1 MNDVTVDDEVT
12 TGNDVRAARTAD
24 GASVLAVEPGDRE
37 PLGMGRLRVALA
49 RSPGFVLAS
58 GSPRRRDLLARVG
71 LAPVVDPADVDETP
85 EAGEPPRA
93 LAQRLAR
100 CKAEV
105 VGRRHEP
112 GTIVLAGDTVVAVGD
127 EVLGKPDD
135 AADARAMLARLAGRD
150 HEVHSG
156 ITVAVAGTERVHD
169 RVVTT
174 VVTFRDLAGDDL
186 DWYLATGEWQGKAGA
201 YAIQGAA
208 GAFVTRLDGLAT
220 TVVGLPLAPTLA
232 LLGTVVAARQPGG
245 GG

>member
-1 MNDVTVDDEVT
+1 MNDVTEDGEVT
-12 TGNDVRAARTAD
+12 TGHGVRTAGTAD
-24 GASVLAVEPGDRE
+24 GATVLAAEPGDRE
-37 PLGMGRLRVALA
+37 PLGIGRLRVALA

-58 GSPRRRDLLARVG
+58 GSPRRRDLLTRVG
-71 LAPVVDPADVDETP
+71 LAPAVDPADVDETP

-100 CKAEV
+100 SKAEV
-105 VGRRHEP
+105 VGRRHAP

-127 EVLGKPDD
+127 EVLGKPSD
-135 AADARAMLARLAGRD
+135 ADDARAMLARLGGRD
-150 HEVHSG
+150 HQVHSG
-156 ITVAVAGTERVHD
+156 IAVGVAGTDRVHG

-186 DWYLATGEWQGKAGA
+186 DWYVATGEWQGKAGA

-208 GAFVTRLDGLAT
+208 AAFVTGLDGLDT

-232 LLGTVVAARQPGG
+232 LLGTVVAAMQRGG
-245 GG
+245 RG